1 MATIVTR
8 SGKGSPLTN
17 TEVDANFTNLNT
29 DKLESAITVDVSID
43 GDLTFPTDHEIVFGD
58 NSDFKIF
65 HNSDGAGNSIIRD
78 MNGHNLWIQ
87 TDGNI
92 AISKRNAAKY
102 YIICFADQGVQLRYN
117 NGIRLETTSSGV
129 SISGDLAITTDL
141 AVAHGGTGAST
152 AANARTNLNVDEAG
166 TALALSIA
174 LG

>member
-65 HNSDGAGNSIIRD
+65 HDGTNSVLRD
-78 MNGHNLWIQ
+78 MNSHPLWIQ

-92 AISKRNAAKY
+92 AITKRNAAKY
-102 YIICFADQGVQLRYN
+102 YIICYADQGVQLRYDN
-117 NGIRLETTSSGV
+117 VPKLDTTSAGV
-129 SISGDLAITTDL
+129 TISGALSLVTDL

-152 AANARTNLNVDEAG
+152 AAGARTNLNVDEAG

>member
-65 HNSDGAGNSIIRD
+65 HDGTNSVLRD
-78 MNGHNLWIQ
+78 MNSHPLWIQ

-102 YIICFADQGVQLRYN
+102 YIICFADQGVQLRHN
-117 NGIRLETTSSGV
+117 DAIRLDTTASGV

-152 AANARTNLNVDEAG
+152 AAGARTNLNVDEAG

>member
-43 GDLTFPTDHEIVFGD
+43 GDLTFPNNHEVSFGD
-58 NSDFKIF
+58 ADDFKIF
-65 HNSDGAGNSIIRD
+65 HDGGNSVLRD
-78 MNGHNLWIQ
+78 MNSHPLWIQ

-92 AISKRNAAKY
+92 AITKKNAAKY
-102 YIICFADQGVQLRYN
+102 YIICFADQGVQLRHN
-117 NGIRLETTSSGV
+117 NVTKFETTSTGAT
-129 SISGDLAITTDL
+129 ISGALSLTTDL
-141 AVAHGGTGAST
+141 AVAEGGTGAST

>member
-43 GDLTFPTDHEIVFGD
+43 GDLTFPTDHEIVFGG

-65 HNSDGAGNSIIRD
+65 HDSAGTGNSIIRD
-78 MNGHNLWIQ
+78 VNGHPLWIQ

-92 AISKRNAAKY
+92 AITKKNAAKY
-102 YIICFADQGVQLRYN
+102 YIICYADQGVQLRYDN
-117 NGIRLETTSSGV
+117 VTKLDTTSAGV
-129 SISGDLAITTDL
+129 TINGALSLVTDL